1 MPPHIDVGYVEDPH
15 GEKSRIAL
23 TSVFAAIF
31 ITGLKLVVGIE
42 TNSLGLLSE
51 AAHSGLDFLAALV
64 TFVAVK
70 IAARPPDKEHQYG
83 HGKIE
88 NLSAFIETLLLVI
101 TCGWIIY
108 EAVSRLL
115 TGGSHVESSIW
126 GYIVI
131 GVAILVDISRSRALK
146 KVAVKYKSQALEAD
160 ALHFSSDVW
169 SSLVVLAGLV
179 FVSMGYV
186 WLDALAALI
195 VAFLVLFVSYRL
207 GRRTVDALMDK
218 VPDGLYEQVVAAVQS
233 VDGVEDVRNIRI
245 RPSGAKIFVD
255 TTVAIRRTTPFQKA
269 HAIMDAVEHAIN
281 ERHPGIDVVVHAEP
295 FESSDESVADK
306 VRMIVIGRG
315 LRPPHNL
322 VVHHQEGRY
331 HVEFDVEYTA
341 GVSFVD
347 AHAIADELE
356 EAIFRQV
363 QHVAHVTVHLEEY
376 LPGQS
381 EVAPT
386 AADDALRTSVGQFVA
401 QQQDVVGGTVTQIL
415 RNEEQQCTVH
425 LSCIFPH
432 TLSLAEVHR
441 IVSQLESRLYER
453 YPEITKVSIH
463 AEPDKV

>member
-1 MPPHIDVGYVEDPH
+1 MPPHIDAGHIEDPH

-31 ITGLKLVVGIE
+31 ITGLKLVVGLE

-51 AAHSGLDFLAALV
+51 AAHSALDFLAALI
-64 TFVAVK
+64 TFIAVK

-88 NLSAFIETLLLVI
+88 NLSAFIQTLLLVI

-108 EAVSRLL
+108 EAVSRLI
-115 TGGSHVESSIW
+115 TREAHVESSVW
-126 GYIVI
+126 GYVVI
-131 GVAILVDISRSRALK
+131 GVAILVDISRSRALRR
-146 KVAVKYKSQALEAD
+146 VAVKYKSQALEAD

-169 SSLVVLAGLV
+169 SSLVVLTGLV
-179 FVSMGYV
+179 FVSFGYV
-186 WLDALAALI
+186 LLDAAAALI

-218 VPDGLYEQVVAAVQS
+218 VPDGLYEQVVEAVRS
-233 VDGVEDVRNIRI
+233 VDGVEDVRSIRI
-245 RPSGAKIFVD
+245 RPSGATIFVD

-269 HAIMDAVEHAIN
+269 HAIMDAVEHAVN
-281 ERHPGIDVVVHAEP
+281 DRHPGIDVVVHAEP

-322 VVHHQEGRY
+322 VVHRREGRY

-356 EAIFRQV
+356 EAIFRQIPN
-363 QHVAHVTVHLEEY
+363 VAHVTVHLEEY
-376 LPGQS
+376 QPGQS
-381 EVAPT
+381 EAVPA
-386 AADDALRTSVGQFVA
+386 AADDVLRFAIGQFLA
-401 QQQDVVGGTVTQIL
+401 QQTDVVSSTVTQIL
-415 RNEEQQCTVH
+415 RNEEQCTVH
-425 LSCIFPH
+425 LNCIFPQA
-432 TLSLAEVHR
+432 LSLAEVHR
-441 IVSQLESRLYER
+441 LVSQLESRLYER
-453 YPEITKVSIH
+453 FPEIRKVSIH
-463 AEPDKV
+463 AEPDGA

>member
-1 MPPHIDVGYVEDPH
+1 MPPHVDVGYVEDPH

-31 ITGLKLVVGIE
+31 ITGLKLVVGLE

-64 TFVAVK
+64 TFIAVK

-146 KVAVKYKSQALEAD
+146 RVAVKYKSQALEAD
-160 ALHFSSDVW
+160 ALHFASDVW

-295 FESSDESVADK
+295 FESSDESVSDK

-376 LPGQS
+376 QPGQS

-386 AADDALRTSVGQFVA
+386 AADDALRTSIGQFLA
-401 QQQDVVGGTVTQIL
+401 QQQDLVGGTVTQIL
-415 RNEEQQCTVH
+415 RNEEQHCTVH
-425 LSCIFPH
+425 LTCIFPH

-453 YPEITKVSIH
+453 FPEITKVSIH

>member
-1 MPPHIDVGYVEDPH
+1 MPPHVDAGHIEDPH

-23 TSVFAAIF
+23 TSVLAAIF
-31 ITGLKLVVGIE
+31 ITALKLVVGLE

-51 AAHSGLDFLAALV
+51 AAHSGLDFLAALM

-108 EAVSRLL
+108 EALSRLISRE
-115 TGGSHVESSIW
+115 SHVESSVW
-126 GYIVI
+126 SYVVI

-146 KVAVKYKSQALEAD
+146 RVAVKYKSQALEAD

-179 FVSMGYV
+179 FVSFGYA

-207 GRRTVDALMDK
+207 GRRTIDALMDK
-218 VPDGLYEQVVAAVQS
+218 VPEGLYEQVVGAVQS
-233 VDGVEDVRNIRI
+233 VDGVEEVRNIRI

-269 HAIMDAVEHAIN
+269 HAIMDAVEHAVN
-281 ERHPGIDVVVHAEP
+281 NRHPGIDVVVHAEP

-322 VVHHQEGRY
+322 VVHHKEGKY

-376 LPGQS
+376 QPGQS
-381 EVAPT
+381 EVTPAV
-386 AADDALRTSVGQFVA
+386 ADEALRASLGRFLA
-401 QQQDVVGGTVTQIL
+401 HQQEIVGGTVTQIL
-415 RNEEQQCTVH
+415 RNEEHQCTVH
-425 LSCIFPH
+425 LNCIFPH

-441 IVSQLESRLYER
+441 LVSQIESRLYEHFS
-453 YPEITKVSIH
+453 EINKVSIH
-463 AEPDKV
+463 AEPDRA

>member
-218 VPDGLYEQVVAAVQS
+218 VPDGLYEQVVGAVQS

>member
-51 AAHSGLDFLAALV
+51 AAHSGLDFLAALM

-115 TGGSHVESSIW
+115 YGGAHVESSIW

-146 KVAVKYKSQALEAD
+146 RVAVKYKSQALEAD

-356 EAIFRQV
+356 EAISRQV

-376 LPGQS
+376 QPGQS

-386 AADDALRTSVGQFVA
+386 AADDVLRISIGRFLS
-401 QQQDVVGGTVTQIL
+401 QQKDVVGGTVTQIL

-425 LSCIFPH
+425 LNCIFPH
-432 TLSLAEVHR
+432 TLALAEVHR
-441 IVSQLESRLYER
+441 LVSQLESRLYER
-453 YPEITKVSIH
+453 FPEINKVSIH